1 MRQGGFLYLISPDNS
16 FIRACVIKGDVNTIL
31 YTCISDDYIFM
42 QSVQH
47 RSVALFGSSSV
58 SAKGS
63 QEVPQLPPQFG
74 IPGRYAAALYM
85 ASFKSNSVDKVGKE
99 IAELSGLLA
108 QSPELKAFVSE
119 PGMPAARRSAGLKSV
134 LDKMGASDVT
144 KRFMNVVVENKRTA
158 DLEGMLSKFA
168 DIVAQQ
174 KGQVKAS
181 VTTAKAMSKT
191 ELDTVKSGLKKL
203 LKQGE
208 TLVLEEK
215 VDPSIISGIVIDMG
229 GKHVDMSVQTRVKK
243 LQQIIRNA

>member
-1 MRQGGFLYLISPDNS
+1 
-16 FIRACVIKGDVNTIL
+16 
-31 YTCISDDYIFM
+31 
-42 QSVQH
+42 
-47 RSVALFGSSSV
+47 
-58 SAKGS
+58 
-63 QEVPQLPPQFG
+63 
-74 IPGRYAAALYM
+74 
-85 ASFKSNSVDKVGKE
+85 
-99 IAELSGLLA
+99 
-108 QSPELKAFVSE
+108 
-119 PGMPAARRSAGLKSV
+119 
-134 LDKMGASDVT
+134 
-144 KRFMNVVVENKRTA
+144 
-158 DLEGMLSKFA
+158 MLSKFA

-191 ELDTVKSGLKKL
+191 ELDTVRGGLKKL

>member
-1 MRQGGFLYLISPDNS
+1 MRSSVLTLL
-16 FIRACVIKGDVNTIL
+16 RAVRGSSVAGVECT
-31 YTCISDDYIFM
+31 
-42 QSVQH
+42 SVQH

-63 QEVPQLPPQFG
+63 E
-74 IPGRYAAALYM
+74 
-85 ASFKSNSVDKVGKE
+85 E
-99 IAELSGLLA
+99 
-108 QSPELKAFVSE
+108 SPELKAFVSE
-119 PGMPAARRSAGLKSV
+119 PGMPAARLIAGLKSV